1 MFGRIVSAIM
11 AAAVMT
17 ISPVHKTSH
26 VPEGWLVW
34 HSYTDYSA
42 MDSSLYYMEPN
53 GKIRTIEGDYV
64 HAMNGSFGP
73 APDKVT
79 FMAIDTAADEWD
91 IFIYN
96 AIDESVV
103 NMTEHSGFRNED
115 PKWSPDGKSIVFK
128 RGKWNS
134 NINDFQYDLA
144 ILDVQTR
151 NVTMLTDDIS
161 EEAMPCFSADGKYI
175 YYAGYKNG
183 LGSIYRM
190 ELSNGKRRVI
200 YSESGVNAY
209 YPVVRGKDLYFT
221 KWLSKTDHHD
231 QLMRFDGRKIESL
244 PFNKADYD
252 FSDIC
257 PVEGDS
263 YIYSSTLH
271 GDYDL
276 YYYNGREAVS
286 LIKVNSERNE
296 LGADFYS
303 LS

>member
-1 MFGRIVSAIM
+1 MTGRILAFMSASVM
-11 AAAVMT
+11 ALA
-17 ISPVHKTSH
+17 PVNKTSH

-42 MDSSLYYMEPN
+42 MDSCLYYMEPN
-53 GKIRTIEGDYV
+53 GRIRTIEGNFV
-64 HAMNGSFGP
+64 HAMNGSFGTD
-73 APDKVT
+73 PDKVA

-91 IFIYN
+91 VYIYN
-96 AIDESVV
+96 AGDESIV
-103 NMTEHSGFRNED
+103 NMTDHSGFRNED

-134 NINDFQYDLA
+134 TVNDFQYDLA
-144 ILDVQTR
+144 LLDIQTR

-161 EEAMPCFSADGKYI
+161 EEAMPCFSSDGKYI

-183 LGSIYRM
+183 LGSIYRLD
-190 ELSNGKRRVI
+190 LSNNKRRGI
-200 YSESGVNAY
+200 YSENGVNAY
-209 YPVVRGKDLYFT
+209 YPVVMGKDVYFT

-231 QLMRFDGRKIESL
+231 QLMRFDGRKTIRL
-244 PFNKADYD
+244 PFNKAECD

-257 PVEGDS
+257 PIGESS

-276 YYYNGREAVS
+276 YYYNGREAVPFS
-286 LIKVNSERNE
+286 KINSERNE
-296 LGADFYS
+296 LGADFFA